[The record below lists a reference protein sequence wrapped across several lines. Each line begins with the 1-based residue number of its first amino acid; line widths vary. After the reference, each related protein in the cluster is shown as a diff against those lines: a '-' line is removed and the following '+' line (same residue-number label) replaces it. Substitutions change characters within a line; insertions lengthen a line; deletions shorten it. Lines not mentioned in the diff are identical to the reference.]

1 MHSGRGPGGFFR
13 RIGFFAL
20 IGFAVLFLSAP
31 IIALVSAVIS
41 LVLVVVSFVLPFAL
55 IGFLVWL
62 PLRGFRNGAGA
73 AWKDLRAGS
82 EVIHGTIQSA
92 SRLATSMTGKVV
104 QTGNGLISAAHEKAH
119 FVGIVLLEILSG
131 TLVGVLFGSI
141 LQFHHPIEWEPVAL
155 CGAIG
160 ATLGTLVAISRARF
174 YGRHATQ
181 EKPVTPI

>member
-1 MHSGRGPGGFFR
+1 MHSGRGPGCFFR

-62 PLRGFRNGAGA
+62 PLRGFRNGASA
-73 AWKDLRAGS
+73 AWKDLRAGT
-82 EVIHGTIQSA
+82 EAVHGTIQSA
-92 SRLATSMTGKVV
+92 SRLTASMTGKVV
-104 QTGNGLISAAHEKAH
+104 RAGNVLVSTAQEKAQ
-119 FVGIVLLEILSG
+119 FVGIMLLEILSG
-131 TLVGVLFGSI
+131 TMVGVLFGFI
-141 LQFHHPIEWEPVAL
+141 WQFRQPIECEPIAI

-160 ATLGTLVAISRARF
+160 ATLGTLVAVSRARL
-174 YGRHATQ
+174 YGRQAAQ
-181 EKPVTPI
+181 EKV